1 MRKLWGDGVT
11 GVCIY
16 MLKFIKLYSVN
27 MWNLLY
33 VKNNSKYYK
42 TNKQENNVA
51 FGTWDLTL
59 GERLGKKQGKKLLY
73 FFISP

>member
-1 MRKLWGDGVT
+1 
-11 GVCIY
+11 
-16 MLKFIKLYSVN
+16 

-51 FGTWDLTL
+51 FGTWDPTL